1 MNNKILNLMI
11 GAIQMITPEE
21 QVYLV
26 YKSLYEAMINKDVDC
41 IDRLMMDGSF
51 LVHMTGYKQPKRE
64 WIKAIEDQSMKY
76 FSSKEENIEIM
87 MKDKKATL
95 IAQNRVDA
103 NINGS
108 RNTWPLELT
117 MYMVKFEKDWKI
129 SHIDA
134 TTY

>member
-1 MNNKILNLMI
+1 MN
-11 GAIQMITPEE
+11 TPEE

-26 YKSLYEAMINKDVDC
+26 YKSLYTAMINEDVDR
-41 IDRLMMDGSF
+41 INQLMMEGSF

-64 WIKAIEDQSMKY
+64 WLKAIEDQSMKY
-76 FSSKEENIEIM
+76 FSSIEENIEIM

-103 NINGS
+103 NINGM
-108 RNTWPLELT
+108 RNTWSLELT
-117 MYMVKFEKDWKI
+117 IYMVKFEKDWII

-134 TTY
+134 KTY

>member
-1 MNNKILNLMI
+1 
-11 GAIQMITPEE
+11 MITPEE

>member
-1 MNNKILNLMI
+1 MN
-11 GAIQMITPEE
+11 TPEE

-26 YKSLYEAMINKDVDC
+26 YKSLYTAMINEDVDR
-41 IDRLMMDGSF
+41 INQLMMEGSF

-64 WIKAIEDQSMKY
+64 WLKAIEDQSMKY
-76 FSSKEENIEIM
+76 FSSLEENIEIM

-103 NINGS
+103 NINGM
-108 RNTWPLELT
+108 RDTWPLELT
-117 MYMVKFEKDWKI
+117 IYMVKFEKNWMI

-134 TTY
+134 RAY

>member
-1 MNNKILNLMI
+1 
-11 GAIQMITPEE
+11 MITPEE

-26 YKSLYEAMINKDVDC
+26 YKSLYEAMINEDVDC